1 MKNLIELLILV
12 ILISSC
18 MVQSK
23 LTRDQRY
30 QAENDSL
37 RLANAD
43 VEVVLMGNSIT
54 DSWPGMRPEFFEKT
68 QYVGRGIGGQT
79 TPQMLLRFEQDVIE
93 LSPKIVVILA
103 GTNDIAGNTGP
114 MTLEETLANV
124 AKMTQEALDNQINVV
139 IASVLPAYDYPWS
152 PGKNPHLK
160 IPALNHMLRSYAKEK
175 DLIYLDYFAAMEDGK
190 NGLRDSL
197 TYDGVH
203 PNEAGY
209 QVMEP
214 LLVEAVEK
222 AIKK

>member
-12 ILISSC
+12 TLISSC

-30 QAENDSL
+30 QDENDSL

-54 DSWPGMRPEFFEKT
+54 DSWPGMRLEFFEKT

-79 TPQMLLRFEQDVIE
+79 TPQMLLRFEQDVIA
-93 LSPKIVVILA
+93 LSPKVVVILA

-114 MTLEETLANV
+114 MTLEEMLANI
-124 AKMTQEALDNQINVV
+124 AKMTQKALDNQINVV
-139 IASVLPAYDYPWS
+139 IASVLPASDYPWS

-160 IPALNHMLRSYAKEK
+160 IPALNQMLRSYAKEK

-190 NGLRDSL
+190 NGLKDSL

-203 PNEAGY
+203 PNKAGY

-214 LLVEAVEK
+214 LLVEAVETVLSK
-222 AIKK
+222 